1 MYIPI
6 EITAKN
12 FQSFEFLHYKFNI
25 GKSNLIQGENL
36 SDSGQESNGA
46 GKSTLAEIVYYCC
59 LGSSSTGKRDFKLIR
74 RGESE
79 SNISFSLRNSIDNS
93 IVRIERDLFLKKSS
107 QLRVF
112 INEQNQSNKF
122 ATINDGNEFVL
133 NLLGI
138 SADDIKNFY
147 IINRERFKP
156 FFKLSD
162 TDSRELISR
171 FSKLSFNEKL
181 SNIIA
186 KEINDN
192 QKILDELIED
202 KREVELNLVEVNSKI
217 DVLKEQIQNIID
229 NNSPEKIQEA
239 KKKSIFLINKQ
250 IEEIQLEKQL
260 TINSNKFI
268 EEKIQVQKQ
277 LKLNCE
283 IQRNLIIRT
292 IERFKKIDYS
302 KDIESLNTEIFEVD
316 RKLVSKKSLKTK
328 IEDEIQDF
336 TKERNGI
343 EVLLSG
349 KIVCPKCSNEFV
361 PNSEIPVSKIKELE
375 VEVKEAIDSL
385 NVKLTEINDS
395 LDLLRK
401 EKASLELKQS
411 SFFNQNSKKSTLISK
426 YEKQLQ
432 FLPLNIYDSK
442 ISELTQE
449 INFNK
454 TKINNYDNQIQT
466 KKSEIENINN
476 SINDNTLVLESLNK
490 AIQLN
495 QKNLKEY
502 AKIMEEIDQS
512 IEKQEKVIENKKS
525 WELYFR
531 QFYIY
536 LTNQCLKDIQD
547 LCNKFLEQIDTNLR
561 VQIEGFKYLSD
572 GSVKESIN
580 TVILRDNIEEDD
592 YRSFSGGE
600 RGKLILSTILAF
612 QELINSNCPKGGLDL
627 LFIDEILDAVDGKGM
642 KSFIEALNS
651 LTKTIYLTTHI
662 TIKDKEDNIV
672 LIRKINDKS
681 YIV

>member
-6 EITAKN
+6 EVTAKN
-12 FQSFEFLHYKFNI
+12 FQSFESLHYKFNV

-59 LGSSSTGKRDFKLIR
+59 LGSSSTGKRDLKLIR
-74 RGESE
+74 RGETE

-93 IVRIERDLFLKKSS
+93 VVRIERDLFLKKSS

-112 INEQNQSNKF
+112 INEQSQSGKF

-138 SADDIKNFY
+138 SAEDIKNFY

-181 SNIIA
+181 SSIIA
-186 KEINDN
+186 KEVKDN
-192 QKILDELIED
+192 QVILNELIED
-202 KREVELNLVEVNSKI
+202 KRNIELNIVEYNSKI
-217 DVLKEQIQNIID
+217 DALKEQIQNIID

-239 KKKSIFLINKQ
+239 KKKSISLIEEQ
-250 IEEIQLEKQL
+250 IEEIKLEKQSI
-260 TINSNKFI
+260 INSNKFI
-268 EEKIQVQKQ
+268 DEKIETQKQ
-277 LKLNCE
+277 LKLDCE
-283 IQRNLIIRT
+283 IQRNLIART

-302 KDIESLNTEIFEVD
+302 KDIEFFNIDIFAIEK
-316 RKLVSKKSLKTK
+316 KLVSKKTSKIK
-328 IEDEIQDF
+328 IEEDIQDL

-343 EVLLSG
+343 ELLLSG

-361 PNSEIPVSKIKELE
+361 PNNETPVSEIRELE
-375 VEVKEAIDSL
+375 KEVRETLTSL
-385 NVKLTEINDS
+385 DLKLTEINNEI
-395 LDLLRK
+395 DLLKK
-401 EKASLELKQS
+401 EKSSLELKQS
-411 SFFNQNSKKSTLISK
+411 SFFNQNSKKSSLISK

-432 FLPLNIYDSK
+432 YLPLSIYDNK

-449 INFNK
+449 VNSNK
-454 TKINNYDNQIQT
+454 TKVSNYDNQIQT
-466 KKSEIENINN
+466 KKSEIENIKN
-476 SINDNTLVLESLNK
+476 STNDNTLVLESLNK
-490 AIQLN
+490 AIQSN
-495 QKNLKEY
+495 QETLKECNE
-502 AKIMEEIDQS
+502 IMGEIDQS

-525 WELYFR
+525 WELYFK

-600 RGKLILSTILAF
+600 KGKLILSTILAF

-662 TIKDKEDNIV
+662 TIKDKEENIV

-681 YIV
+681 YIA